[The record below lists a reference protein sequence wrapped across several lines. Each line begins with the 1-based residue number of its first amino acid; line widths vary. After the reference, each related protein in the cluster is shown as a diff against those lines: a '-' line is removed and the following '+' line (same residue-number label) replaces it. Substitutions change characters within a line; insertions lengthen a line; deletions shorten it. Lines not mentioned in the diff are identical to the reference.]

1 MSSSKGRK
9 GASDF
14 RMVAYGMIVLGKVLE
29 AIFPYLERPYLE
41 CVAGAVHSRL
51 VSISASHT
59 ALAN

>member
-1 MSSSKGRK
+1 MSSPKGRK

-29 AIFPYLERPYLE
+29 AVFPYLERPYLE
-41 CVAGAVHSRL
+41 CVAGVVHS
-51 VSISASHT
+51 SISHT